1 MGNKFFTLTVLLS
14 LSVWSLAQQTR
25 IDSLLRLIAS
35 SSSDTAKIFLY
46 ESLGETYYL
55 EKKMDSSVFSFQ
67 YALELNKKNEFS
79 LQKQCWNAAAID
91 YRLNQMGDYLGSLN
105 YAALHLA
112 LSEKIND
119 TFQKGIAHL
128 TYGHNFRE
136 MGYYRQALDHYF
148 MAKEYCKS
156 YWIGKNKPED
166 NVYTLQ
172 CIAETYLKMGELD
185 SAFSYANQA
194 YSSAI
199 RDSIP
204 GCILISDRIFGDI
217 LFAKGNY
224 EMALNYY
231 RRYLTNFIKYKE
243 TNRDLGFVLNGLA
256 MIFQKKGQTDST
268 ILYAK
273 KALAN
278 AQEYQNQ
285 ENIFKA
291 ASLLYDGYKERHND
305 SAALQYLELAVC
317 AKDSVLSIEK
327 SKQAQILSF
336 NEQMREKVRKEI
348 EERETRKAWILGTA
362 LGILSLI
369 GAFLISNRI
378 RQLRL
383 KHKEYD

>member
-67 YALELNKKNEFS
+67 YALELNKKNDFS

-91 YRLNQMGDYLGSLN
+91 YRLNEMGDYLASLN

-119 TFQKGIAHL
+119 TLQKGIAHL
-128 TYGHNFRE
+128 AYGHNFRQ

-156 YWIGKNKPED
+156 YWIGKNKSED
-166 NVYTLQ
+166 NAYTLQ
-172 CIAETYLKMGELD
+172 CIAQTYLKMGELD
-185 SAFSYANQA
+185 SAFSYASQG
-194 YSSAI
+194 YSFAI

-204 GCILISDRIFGDI
+204 GRILLSDRVLGDI
-217 LFAKGNY
+217 FFAKGND
-224 EMALNYY
+224 EVALKYY
-231 RRYLTNFIKYKE
+231 RQYLPNFIKYRE
-243 TNRDLGFVLNGLA
+243 TTRDLGFVLNGVA
-256 MIFQKKGQTDST
+256 TIFRKKKQTDST

-278 AQEYQNQ
+278 AREYQDQ

-291 ASLLYDGYKERHND
+291 ASLLYDGYKERHDD
-305 SAALQYLELAVC
+305 SAALQYLELAIR

-336 NEQMREKVRKEI
+336 NEQVRKKVRKEV
-348 EERETRKAWILGTA
+348 EERETRKAWILATA

-383 KHKEYD
+383 KHKDLD

>member
-1 MGNKFFTLTVLLS
+1 MGNKFFTLTFLLS
-14 LSVWSLAQQTR
+14 LSVWSLAQQTT

-35 SSSDTAKIFLY
+35 STSDTAKIFLY
-46 ESLGETYYL
+46 ESLGETYYM

-67 YALELNKKNEFS
+67 YALELNKKNGFS
-79 LQKQCWNAAAID
+79 LQKQCRNAAAID
-91 YRLNQMGDYLGSLN
+91 YRLNEMGDYLASLN

-119 TFQKGIAHL
+119 TLQKGIAHL
-128 TYGHNFRE
+128 AYGHNFRE

-166 NVYTLQ
+166 NAYTLQ
-172 CIAETYLKMGELD
+172 CIADTYLKIGELD

-194 YSSAI
+194 YSYAI

-204 GCILISDRIFGDI
+204 GRILLSDRIFGDI
-217 LFAKGNY
+217 FFAKGNY
-224 EMALNYY
+224 EMALKYY
-231 RRYLTNFIKYKE
+231 REYLTNFIKYKE

-273 KALAN
+273 KALVN
-278 AQEYQNQ
+278 AQEYQDQ
-285 ENIFKA
+285 GNIFKA
-291 ASLLYDGYKERHND
+291 ASLLYDSYKERHDD
-305 SAALQYLELAVC
+305 SAALQYLELAVR

-336 NEQMREKVRKEI
+336 NEQMREKVRKEV
-348 EERETRKAWILGTA
+348 EERETRKAWILATA

-369 GAFLISNRI
+369 GAYFISNRI